1 MKSQIRKLY
10 KNISARVIKGVLCIP
25 DSLRDAAQQ
34 DLNERVRTAL
44 RSLSN
49 AASMRL
55 YETPGVC
62 FFSPG
67 EARLDPSLPVACPSR
82 GEVMVQME
90 YTAISPGTEGAQLNN
105 LPNSGV
111 RYPYTPGYLGVGTV
125 MRVGHGVKIKR
136 KQRVCGA
143 LPHVGL
149 AVVREEDISVVPEGV
164 DSLEASFLIAGLIAL
179 RSLERCEITSST
191 QVVVLGQGLIGQLLV
206 QILKARDV
214 ASITVVTRTATRHEL
229 SRLSGA
235 DHCVCLNDV
244 DQIKALAAD
253 LVFDVSPDPEGVSQ
267 ALEITTDGGRIVL
280 LGSSRGHCQSLDLD
294 QLISR
299 RITIEGAH
307 ARLGLLSP
315 DHRAG
320 LVRKF
325 FALVSNGDVSV
336 RRLDPRVLAPINASS
351 FYRGLAYGRENNVA
365 TVFDWAS
372 SVLSVNRYWSITRL
386 RPQVRGMMREAP
398 IDVNV
403 SDIADDVS
411 YECTSKTTFTLRWA
425 IVGAGEIGMS
435 NARAIAGSKTGS
447 IAYVVDTNMAL
458 AEGIAAEFGG
468 QPLMDLQTVLEDK
481 KVDAVFVCTP
491 HHLHLPVSKSAV
503 DLGKHVIV
511 EKPLANNLD
520 SARQMYEAIQNSSK
534 RATVA
539 FILRYENR
547 IRYSKK
553 IVSDG
558 LIGEV
563 NNIDLTLKVN
573 KPPSYWT
580 VGNSGRSKSDW
591 RQSREMAGGGII
603 AMQLCHHFDLI
614 RYITGLEVE
623 DVNALCYLE
632 NGLEVESVAQI
643 HFRCSNGAIGSVRAS
658 YLSRGEDINELI
670 IAGSEGQVDVYG
682 TRFFT
687 ARSTN
692 GLSGNH
698 WYRFRG
704 FPQQPMR
711 TCLVDD
717 FAKFVHTGEQPLVM
731 LDDGLRAQEIIE
743 RCYKT

>member
-10 KNISARVIKGVLCIP
+10 KEISARVIKDILGVP
-25 DSLRDAAQQ
+25 DSLRDKAQE
-34 DLNERVRTAL
+34 DLNGRVRTAL
-44 RSLSN
+44 NSLGN

-55 YETPGVC
+55 YETPSIC
-62 FFSPG
+62 FFAPG
-67 EARLDPSLPVACPSR
+67 EARLDPSLPVPCPSS
-82 GEVMVQME
+82 GEVMVKME

-125 MRVGHGVKIKR
+125 MRVGRGVKIKV

-143 LPHVGL
+143 LPHAGL
-149 AVVREEDISVVPEGV
+149 AVVKAEDLSLVPEGI
-164 DSLEASFLIAGLIAL
+164 DSLDASFLTAGLIAL

-214 ASITVVTRTATRHEL
+214 ASITVITRTATRHEL
-229 SRLSGA
+229 SRSSGA
-235 DHCVCLNDV
+235 DHCFCLNDV
-244 DQIKALAAD
+244 GRIKALKAD
-253 LVFDVSPDPEGVSQ
+253 IVFDVSPDPEGVSQ
-267 ALEITTDGGRIVL
+267 ALDLTADGGRIVL
-280 LGSSRGHCQSLDLD
+280 LGSSRGHCRGLDLN

-307 ARLGLLSP
+307 ARLSLLSL
-315 DHRAG
+315 DHRII
-320 LVRKF
+320 LVREF

-336 RRLDPRVLAPINASS
+336 RRLNARVLDPVNASA
-351 FYRGLAYGRENNVA
+351 FYRDLAYGRENSVA
-365 TVFDWAS
+365 IAFDWTS
-372 SVLSVNRYWSITRL
+372 LTPLINQYWSITRL
-386 RPQVRGMMREAP
+386 RPKVDGIVREVP
-398 IDVNV
+398 IEVDI
-403 SDIADDVS
+403 SDIIDDVL
-411 YECTSKTTFTLRWA
+411 YEHAVDTNFALRWA

-435 NARAIAGSKTGS
+435 NARAIERSQTGS
-447 IAYVVDTNMAL
+447 LDYVVDTNPAL

-468 QPLMDLQTVLEDK
+468 QPTTDLRSVLEDEQLN
-481 KVDAVFVCTP
+481 AVFVCTP
-491 HHLHLPVSKSAV
+491 HHLHLPVSQSALE
-503 DLGKHVIV
+503 LGKHVIV

-520 SARQMYEAIQNSSK
+520 SARQIYDLTQSSNLC
-534 RATVA
+534 ATVA
-539 FILRYENR
+539 FLFRYEKR
-547 IRYSKK
+547 IQYFRKM
-553 IVSDG
+553 VSGG

-591 RQSREMAGGGII
+591 RQSREMAGGGVI
-603 AMQLCHHFDLI
+603 AMQLCHHFDII
-614 RYITGLEVE
+614 RYITGLEIE
-623 DVNALCYLE
+623 DVNALCYSE
-632 NGLEVESVAQI
+632 TGLDVESLAQI

-687 ARSTN
+687 ARSAN
-692 GLSGNH
+692 NLSGNH

-704 FPQQPMR
+704 FSQEPMR

-717 FAKFVHTGEQPLVM
+717 FAKFVHTGQQPLVT

-743 RCYKT
+743 RCYT